1 MFTRSR
7 RLQSFM
13 VAVLLSASVA
23 EISLAEGA
31 AETFEGWNLEPSL
44 QQAHLVMVARVT
56 SVGKVT
62 VVEGAKTDVTLRS
75 FRFQP
80 VRRLKG
86 LFNRDELAMTASD
99 LGIVAQDS
107 SAPSPLKEGEF
118 RLLILSQQRGFEF
131 GVPTFGCV
139 SAAPGVTTFAQRLPL
154 LTGPDDLLVGV
165 VETLIKVAD
174 SRSRRERATL
184 VIDQLASADGVSAIP
199 LLTSVKRRADWLALD
214 ERAFAPLARLTGSQ
228 YPAVRRAAVDV
239 LSDALAIKEVQ
250 LEQQALDDLAKSI
263 VEILK
268 SDEADTT
275 VRIGAIESLGSL
287 LALKADVDTGREL
300 LATQLADAGTNAE
313 RATGAKALAQR
324 TNPESFGALLEAYK
338 KLPLD
343 EQPAREVIYTAALER
358 YLPDANTRAKL
369 GDIPASERAIIARL
383 KRSLAAR
390 QSLGMEI
397 DALGRMASKSSLSLL
412 LSAAVD
418 PSVSD
423 ADRQH
428 IAVALGRLKDDKS
441 VPILASW
448 LGSANSNLKEP
459 ALAAL
464 ETIDSALVAKEV
476 QPLLRTQGNLPYK
489 LRIARLLARHGMND
503 GYALATE
510 HLADN
515 EHTASAALVLAALDD
530 PRTAKDLTAII
541 DARPDRRWLSAAL
554 TGLVAIGDNAGRQ
567 QVLEI
572 LNDDR
577 NPLAA
582 DAAEAVGVSSDI
594 KLLPPLAKLVQS
606 RNRQI
611 ARASLLAI
619 RRFLS
624 DVRMSPEGLAAVN
637 TELSKPGDGKSQDRA
652 INVPVET
659 RAALAEAVA
668 SLVADTYVEPDTR
681 LEAFAVLRLLG
692 GERFADTL
700 SNLSDQ
706 AELEGSPLLEAVNA
720 ERRR

>member
-1 MFTRSR
+1 MFARSR
-7 RLQSFM
+7 RLQLLL
-13 VAVLLSASVA
+13 VAVLVYVSAA
-23 EISLAEGA
+23 KACLAEDF

-62 VVEGAKTDVTLRS
+62 VIEGAKTDVALRS

-107 SAPSPLKEGEF
+107 AAPPLKEGEF

-154 LTGPDDLLVGV
+154 LTGPDDPLVGV

-174 SRSRRERATL
+174 SRSRKERATL
-184 VIDQLASADGVSAIP
+184 VIDQLASADGVSATP
-199 LLTSVKRRADWLALD
+199 LLTSLKHRADWVAMD
-214 ERAFAPLARLTGSQ
+214 GRAFSPLARLAGSQ
-228 YPAVRRAAVDV
+228 QSSVRRAAVDV
-239 LSDALAIKEVQ
+239 LSAALAIKKVQ
-250 LEQQALDDLAKSI
+250 LEQQTRDDLAKSI

-268 SDEADTT
+268 SDEADTS
-275 VRIGAIESLGSL
+275 VRTGAIESLGSL
-287 LALKADVDTGREL
+287 LALEADFDNSHEL
-300 LATQLADAGTNAE
+300 LAAQLTEAGTNAE
-313 RATGAKALAQR
+313 RAAAATALAQR
-324 TNPESFGALLEAYK
+324 TPSESLGALLDAYK

-358 YLPDANTRAKL
+358 YLPDEKTRKFL
-369 GDIPASERAIIARL
+369 GDLPGSERAIIARL

-390 QSLGMEI
+390 QSLETEV
-397 DALGRMASKSSLSLL
+397 DALGRMGSKSSLALL
-412 LSAAVD
+412 LSAATD

-428 IAVALGRLKDDKS
+428 IAVALGRLKNDEA
-441 VPILASW
+441 VPILAGW
-448 LGSANSNLKEP
+448 LRGANFNLKEP

-464 ETIDSALVAKEV
+464 EAIDSELAVKEV
-476 QPLLRTQGNLPYK
+476 QPLLRTEGNLPYK
-489 LRIARLLARHGMND
+489 LRIARLLARHGMTD

-510 HLADN
+510 HLADD

-530 PRTAKDLTAII
+530 PRTAKDLTAIV
-541 DARPDRRWLSAAL
+541 DARPDRRWLAAAL
-554 TGLVAIGDNAGRQ
+554 TGLVAIGDSAGRK

-582 DAAEAVGVSSDI
+582 DAAEAVGVSSDT

-611 ARASLLAI
+611 ARAALLAI

-624 DVRMSPEGLAAVN
+624 GVRMSPEGLTAVN
-637 TELSKPGDGKSQDRA
+637 SESAETVDAKSQERA
-652 INVPVET
+652 VDVPAET

-668 SLVADTYVEPDTR
+668 SLVADTYVEADTR

-692 GERFADTL
+692 GERFSDTL
-700 SNLSDQ
+700 AKLSDQ